1 MPFWSI
7 QTRLAGGLPVNTKSV
22 SCIFSSPPKRHQ
34 TGCLREETVVV
45 AQKQGRAYA
54 VMMWLCDVAVR

>member
-1 MPFWSI
+1 M
-7 QTRLAGGLPVNTKSV
+7 
-22 SCIFSSPPKRHQ
+22 SSALRRSQVVVPNAMAQRQ
-34 TGCLREETVVV
+34 VLREETVVV